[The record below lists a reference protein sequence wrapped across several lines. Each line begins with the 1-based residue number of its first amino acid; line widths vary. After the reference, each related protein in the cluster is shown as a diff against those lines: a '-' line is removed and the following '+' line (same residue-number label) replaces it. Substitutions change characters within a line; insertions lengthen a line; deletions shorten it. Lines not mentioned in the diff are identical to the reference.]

1 MRAGI
6 ARERTGDS
14 GEPHRRFAL
23 GDRLA
28 EAAGDNLA
36 QLARRLVVLRW
47 AARVLSILPVRDDR
61 LGVSRHGVGD
71 RGGGD
76 HERVD
81 REPGADHDAQ
91 DPGAPEGIPWPDEAR
106 EGEA

>member
-1 MRAGI
+1 MRAGV
-6 ARERTGDS
+6 AGGRTGDA

-23 GDRLA
+23 GDRPA
-28 EAAGDNLA
+28 EAARDDLA
-36 QLARRLVVLRW
+36 ELTRRLVVLRR

-61 LGVSRHGVGD
+61 RSMSRHGVGD

-81 REPGADHDAQ
+81 REPGPDHDAQ
-91 DPGAPEGIPWPDEAR
+91 EPRAPEGIPSAAEAK
-106 EGEA
+106 EGAA